1 MPKDWFNCAYL
12 RQGSPRQQAAYA
24 ALEDLKVFTHL
35 HPYSPVLTGTIPLDI
50 DTVNSDLDIICEAR
64 DLPAFEVHV
73 NNTFG
78 RYENFRCQ
86 QTVISRA
93 PSVVA
98 QFRYDGFVVEVF
110 GQPQPVTRQN
120 AYRHMLVE
128 ARLLSIGGDEAR
140 RAIRQM
146 KQGGM
151 KTEPA
156 FATYFCLEGDPYQV
170 LLELGMLNNY
180 ELRALLARRRYE

>member
-50 DTVNSDLDIICEAR
+50 ETEHSDLDIICEAR
-64 DLPAFEVHV
+64 DLPTFEGHL
-73 NNTFG
+73 NTIFG
-78 RYENFRCQ
+78 RYERFGCKQ
-86 QTVISRA
+86 ATHSRH

-98 QFRYDGFVVEVF
+98 QFHHAGFVIEIF

-128 ARLLSIGGDEAR
+128 ARLLAIGGDEAR

-146 KQGGM
+146 KQNGV
-151 KTEPA
+151 KTEAA